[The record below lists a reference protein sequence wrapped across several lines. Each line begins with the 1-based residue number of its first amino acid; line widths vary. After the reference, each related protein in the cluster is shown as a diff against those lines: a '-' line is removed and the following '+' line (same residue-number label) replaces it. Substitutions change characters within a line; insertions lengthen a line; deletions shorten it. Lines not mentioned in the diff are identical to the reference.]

1 MKHFYIIFF
10 LIFCHNLS
18 AQIDKTDYKFKEFDS
33 IVIQTFNDYTFE
45 VDFNTGKRLDTIIV
59 TGNVIITREDAE
71 ELNKRLNQ
79 KDSYGQSQAT
89 TPVYDLKIKYYK
101 KGEVKEEVKIS
112 LWTNNLIATF
122 PLEVQRQGD
131 CLCDGD
137 GGYCCS
143 KGGISFKFKKYLLGL
158 LEKYN
163 LPIDKE
169 ELLFFS
175 QGEEAIYKS
184 LKDSI
189 FNVGDKILLPSLY
202 FNGQCFCRINEN
214 TEDSLILVVNFL
226 KKYSQFKVEFGTHT
240 DTRGSD
246 KYNLAFSTKV
256 SKNVVSWLTNNQGID
271 SSRVVPV
278 GYGESN
284 PLFNEV
290 EINALSSEEEKE
302 QKRRLNRRHILTI
315 LELKSE

>member
-1 MKHFYIIFF
+1 MKHFFVYFF
-10 LIFCHNLS
+10 LIHYSVLF
-18 AQIDKTDYKFKEFDS
+18 AQDFKSEYSFKKFDS
-33 IVIQTFNDYTFE
+33 IVIQTFNDYTYE
-45 VDFNTGKRLDTIIV
+45 INFNTGKNIDTIIV
-59 TGNVIITREDAE
+59 TGNVVITAEDAE

-89 TPVYDLKIKYYK
+89 TPVYDLKIMYYK
-101 KGEVKEEVKIS
+101 KGKVKEEVKIS

-122 PLEVQRQGD
+122 PLEVQRQGN

-143 KGGISFKFKKYLLGL
+143 EGGISITFKKYLLNL

-163 LPIDKE
+163 LPVDKE
-169 ELLFFS
+169 EVLFLS

-184 LKDSI
+184 LNDTI
-189 FNVGDKILLPSLY
+189 FNVGDKILLPSLS
-202 FNGQCFCRINEN
+202 FSGQCFCRINEN

-226 KKYSQFKVEFGTHT
+226 KKNPHFKVEFGTHT

-246 KYNLAFSTKV
+246 EFNIAFSNKI
-256 SKNVVSWLTNNQGID
+256 SENVVSWLINNQGID
-271 SSRVVPV
+271 SARIIPL

-284 PLFNEV
+284 PLYTEA

-302 QKRRLNRRHILTI
+302 HKRRLNRRHVLTI